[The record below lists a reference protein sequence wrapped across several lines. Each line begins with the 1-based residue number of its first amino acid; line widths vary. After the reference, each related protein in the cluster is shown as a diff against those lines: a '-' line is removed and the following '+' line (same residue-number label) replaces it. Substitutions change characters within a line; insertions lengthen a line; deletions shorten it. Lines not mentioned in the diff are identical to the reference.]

1 MLKHIRMSGDQAG
14 GRYNDILKV
23 AERLKNDFGSA
34 TNAFAHMVRQSP
46 LYVSEMA
53 KMDSEH
59 RRQVRKKSR
68 AR

>member
-1 MLKHIRMSGDQAG
+1 MNGEQAD
-14 GRYNDILKV
+14 GRYADILRV
-23 AERLKNDFGSA
+23 ADRLKGHYGSA
-34 TNAFAHMVRQSP
+34 TNAFAHMVRESP